1 MAYRDFKIFR
11 KVFTDKVL
19 RDRSFNIANDP
30 EYDGYERGF
39 ASMVSI
45 FFDKKTSDSSIKN

>member
-1 MAYRDFKIFR
+1 MAYGDFKIFR
-11 KVFTDKVL
+11 KAFTDKVL